1 MYSSHRREKNERNGG
16 ETEME
21 PNWRDGK
28 GSILYMDSI
37 RSLLMVT
44 EHKERK

>member
-21 PNWRDGK
+21 PNWRDAK
-28 GSILYMDSI
+28 GSILGMDSI

>member
-1 MYSSHRREKNERNGG
+1 MYSSHRRENNERNGG

-28 GSILYMDSI
+28 GSILGMDSI
-37 RSLLMVT
+37 RSLLSV
-44 EHKERK
+44 

>member
-1 MYSSHRREKNERNGG
+1 
-16 ETEME
+16 ME

-28 GSILYMDSI
+28 ESILYMVST

>member
-1 MYSSHRREKNERNGG
+1 MYSSHRREKNEENGG
-16 ETEME
+16 ETEMK

-28 GSILYMDSI
+28 GSILYMVST
-37 RSLLMVT
+37 RSLLMVM